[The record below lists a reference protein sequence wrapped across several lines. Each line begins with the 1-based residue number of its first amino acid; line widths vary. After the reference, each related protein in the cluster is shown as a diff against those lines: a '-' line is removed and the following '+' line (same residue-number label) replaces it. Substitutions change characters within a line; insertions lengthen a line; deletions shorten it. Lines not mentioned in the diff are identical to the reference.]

1 MNGLT
6 SMLMVVLIAPLV
18 ILLVATILFRAA
30 TKRVTNQDI
39 SFWISLGIVLL
50 GAIAA
55 IASSLVLAIPLTL
68 TGAPEIAVV
77 TIGFTISFCVT
88 SWIYLLILN
97 KLLIQNT
104 PDKYKELF
112 KINFWKASLIQ
123 LIMFLLLALISV
135 LGLIFYKISMWLF

>member
-6 SMLMVVLIAPLV
+6 SMQVGVPLLMVVLIAPLV

-55 IASSLVLAIPLTL
+55 IVSSLVLTIPLTL
-68 TGAPEIAVV
+68 TGAPEITVV

-123 LIMFLLLALISV
+123 LIMFLLLALIAG
-135 LGLIFYKISMWLF
+135 LGLI

>member
-1 MNGLT
+1 MF
-6 SMLMVVLIAPLV
+6 LMIILIAPFV
-18 ILLVATILFRAA
+18 ILLIATILFRAA

-50 GAIAA
+50 GAIASTV
-55 IASSLVLAIPLTL
+55 SSLVFTIPLTL
-68 TGAPEIAVV
+68 AGAPEIVV
-77 TIGFTISFCVT
+77 ITIGFISSFCVT
-88 SWIYLLILN
+88 SWIYLLTLN

-123 LIMFLLLALISV
+123 LIMFLLLALIFV
-135 LGLIFYKISMWLF
+135 LCLIFIKSGEALMKFFL